1 MCCNKLVKLALSYS
15 THLTHRLDLIRHFD
29 HILVMQNGK
38 IMEEGNHDTLMEKN
52 GIYASLWKKETER
65 KSK

>member
-1 MCCNKLVKLALSYS
+1 VLNNLKKDKTLFVI
-15 THLTHRLDLIRHFD
+15 THRLDLIRHFD

-52 GIYASLWKKETER
+52 GVYASLWNKETER